1 MRRLSTHRPSRLRSA
16 LAIALCGALLP
27 VLAQAKD
34 EKAADKGAPAAG
46 KSITVAIFPYVNST
60 EEIGATKMMEDV
72 LRNQLKT
79 IDKGRAIFLM
89 PSEVEQR
96 LTDHDQMA
104 RIDRINDRWGRVGSI
119 DSTALADLD
128 SLLMVDA
135 VLLVKIREWEN
146 HRVPVV
152 GAGQSH
158 TTIALQFALYDPKT
172 RTLIWSKSP
181 HEQRFAAEMDASS
194 ANINYDET
202 GVIQRKS
209 DNAPPRYEA
218 VANDLVREAFKKFPR
233 G

>member
-1 MRRLSTHRPSRLRSA
+1 MRRSSTFRPSRLRFA
-16 LAIALCGALLP
+16 LVVALCAALLP
-27 VLAQAKD
+27 ALAPAKD
-34 EKAADKGAPAAG
+34 KDKDADKASAGG
-46 KSITVAIFPYVNST
+46 KSLTVAIFPYVNST
-60 EEIGATKMMEDV
+60 EEVGATKMMEDV

-79 IDKGRAIFLM
+79 IDKGRAVFLL
-89 PSEVEQR
+89 PAEVEQR
-96 LTDHDQMA
+96 LGDHNQLA
-104 RIDRINDRWGRVGSI
+104 RIDLINDRWARTGKI

-135 VLLVKIREWEN
+135 ILLVKIREWEN

-158 TTIALQFALYDPKT
+158 TTIALSFALYDPKT
-172 RTLIWSKSP
+172 KALLWSKSP
-181 HEQRFAAEMDASS
+181 REQRFAAEVDASN

-209 DNAPPRYEA
+209 DNAPPRFEA
-218 VANDLVREAFKKFPR
+218 VANDLVRDSFKKFPR